1 MIDTSNLLRLVIPAL
16 SGTFW
21 MVAWTEEPPPVESP
35 PPKKP
40 AWQIKFEKIEK
51 KRISFHFADTP
62 LEDVIAFFQCC
73 AGPTLIMDPHVEAA
87 KNPITLKVSKMTFG
101 NALKW
106 VCRLEGLEYAPL
118 DGIVFISTKERI
130 AEGPYRH
137 PPCPNMKLRLKL
149 DREISFDLVKTP
161 LSKVAGFLEKL
172 TEAKFQF
179 DAGVSPEK
187 IMITLKLSQV
197 PLRQA
202 LAWIVRLHGLE
213 YGFAHGAVRIQRKSL
228 PPR

>member
-1 MIDTSNLLRLVIPAL
+1 
-16 SGTFW
+16 
-21 MVAWTEEPPPVESP
+21 
-35 PPKKP
+35 
-40 AWQIKFEKIEK
+40 
-51 KRISFHFADTP
+51 
-62 LEDVIAFFQCC
+62 
-73 AGPTLIMDPHVEAA
+73 
-87 KNPITLKVSKMTFG
+87 
-101 NALKW
+101 
-106 VCRLEGLEYAPL
+106 
-118 DGIVFISTKERI
+118 
-130 AEGPYRH
+130 
-137 PPCPNMKLRLKL
+137 MKLRLKL